1 MKWGSYT
8 VFHNKLYFPTRVLI
22 ATPSPIIL
30 KSREE
35 PAAVRM
41 RTLRSQTLLIFFR
54 VQFPFCNL
62 LERNT
67 YRYGWSKREYTRIS
81 RVQATAP
88 FSEAAWTK
96 MNMTCLWAKAST
108 PFSWSAKRSW
118 AMYSACRIK
127 ARKQRS
133 DSKLKGS
140 EIIADVSV
148 EQPSKWL
155 AGCWIKAKIMLAT
168 TKNETT
174 TATRPDKRTV
184 CTTSN
189 VLFRDVSKDK
199 QGLDMKPCSQILI
212 SGFSKRVFPLLL
224 EESFWQQGKTSLL
237 SLNMPFPVSQSSQ
250 QYILYE
256 QSF

>member
-8 VFHNKLYFPTRVLI
+8 VFHNKLYFPARVLI

-108 PFSWSAKRSW
+108 QFSWSAKRSW
-118 AMYSACRIK
+118 AMSSASRIK
-127 ARKQRS
+127 ARKHRS

-168 TKNETT
+168 TKYETT
-174 TATRPDKRTV
+174 TATRPATK
-184 CTTSN
+184 
-189 VLFRDVSKDK
+189 
-199 QGLDMKPCSQILI
+199 GLAQPAI
-212 SGFSKRVFPLLL
+212 SYS
-224 EESFWQQGKTSLL
+224 ETWAKTSKAWTWNPVHKF
-237 SLNMPFPVSQSSQ
+237 SLVDLARGCFPCCWKNPFGSKEKHR
-250 QYILYE
+250 Y
-256 QSF
+256 